1 MSQPPSK
8 RTKTDAD
15 RLAEVAHCMDNYLRQ
30 RNHILEAELSRLLR
44 QNAEYQRG
52 LNNLRR
58 VATGTIV
65 RSNELQTMLD
75 TQLQMNEELHAYA
88 QRLEER
94 LRDYEPDFQP
104 EFEVIDLTAE
114 SEVDSDAT
122 ILEEDELDR
131 DM

>member
-1 MSQPPSK
+1 MSQPLAK
-8 RTKTDAD
+8 RTKIDAD
-15 RLAEVAHCMDNYLRQ
+15 RLAEVAHCMDNYLRE
-30 RNHILEAELSRLLR
+30 RNRLLECELR
-44 QNAEYQRG
+44 RLRIQNVEYERG

-122 ILEEDELDR
+122 ILEEHELDG